1 MQTVSETFAG
11 TITVNRQMRLALPR
25 MAMSLLIMSYLVA
38 DGVLISRFVGT
49 TALSELSMSYPL
61 TALLIAA
68 GFMIAAGGGAV
79 AARALGAQKHEEAL
93 RAFSTAL
100 TTNVMLGLTLGL
112 LAWFGL
118 DWVFEL
124 LGITPE
130 QTEFARDYQRV
141 LLPATPLFLAAAT
154 FEVFYTTS
162 GRPKAGLAAS
172 AASGITNVVFD
183 ILFMGPLDMG
193 MTGAAWATALSW
205 LIGAAC
211 GLWYFMREKSPLKL
225 VLHLPDLKLLRT
237 AAGNGLQEFV
247 SNLSYVVAIWLYNR
261 VFISHLGTAGVAA
274 LTMCSF
280 TVYTFNCV
288 FHGFC
293 AASSPILGF
302 KVGAKEPHQ
311 VRRVFLQSYAL
322 AGLLSL
328 ASYLL
333 TLPFARSVLGFFS
346 NEGGE
351 AFELAVE
358 SFPIYSLMILMLCS
372 NMLSSSFFAAAGDGR
387 SAAILAFART
397 LIFPC
402 IGILILPELFGTAG
416 LWMASPATEAAAL
429 LLSCVMFF
437 LSRRKFG
444 LGRI

>member
-49 TALSELSMSYPL
+49 TALSALSMSYPL

-124 LGITPE
+124 LGIAPE

-154 FEVFYTTS
+154 FEVFYTTA

-193 MTGAAWATALSW
+193 MTGLPGLRRSHGSSVPPAGSGTL
-205 LIGAAC
+205 C
-211 GLWYFMREKSPLKL
+211 GRSP
-225 VLHLPDLKLLRT
+225 
-237 AAGNGLQEFV
+237 
-247 SNLSYVVAIWLYNR
+247 
-261 VFISHLGTAGVAA
+261 
-274 LTMCSF
+274 
-280 TVYTFNCV
+280 
-288 FHGFC
+288 
-293 AASSPILGF
+293 
-302 KVGAKEPHQ
+302 
-311 VRRVFLQSYAL
+311 
-322 AGLLSL
+322 
-328 ASYLL
+328 
-333 TLPFARSVLGFFS
+333 RS
-346 NEGGE
+346 
-351 AFELAVE
+351 
-358 SFPIYSLMILMLCS
+358 
-372 NMLSSSFFAAAGDGR
+372 SSSF
-387 SAAILAFART
+387 T
-397 LIFPC
+397 FP
-402 IGILILPELFGTAG
+402 T
-416 LWMASPATEAAAL
+416 
-429 LLSCVMFF
+429 
-437 LSRRKFG
+437 
-444 LGRI
+444 

>member
-49 TALSELSMSYPL
+49 TALSALSMSYPL

-154 FEVFYTTS
+154 FEVFY
-162 GRPKAGLAAS
+162 PAS
-172 AASGITNVVFD
+172 RQKITQ
-183 ILFMGPLDMG
+183 
-193 MTGAAWATALSW
+193 
-205 LIGAAC
+205 
-211 GLWYFMREKSPLKL
+211 SPETK
-225 VLHLPDLKLLRT
+225 
-237 AAGNGLQEFV
+237 
-247 SNLSYVVAIWLYNR
+247 
-261 VFISHLGTAGVAA
+261 
-274 LTMCSF
+274 
-280 TVYTFNCV
+280 
-288 FHGFC
+288 
-293 AASSPILGF
+293 
-302 KVGAKEPHQ
+302 
-311 VRRVFLQSYAL
+311 
-322 AGLLSL
+322 
-328 ASYLL
+328 
-333 TLPFARSVLGFFS
+333 
-346 NEGGE
+346 
-351 AFELAVE
+351 
-358 SFPIYSLMILMLCS
+358 
-372 NMLSSSFFAAAGDGR
+372 
-387 SAAILAFART
+387 
-397 LIFPC
+397 
-402 IGILILPELFGTAG
+402 
-416 LWMASPATEAAAL
+416 
-429 LLSCVMFF
+429 
-437 LSRRKFG
+437 
-444 LGRI
+444 

>member
-1 MQTVSETFAG
+1 MQTVSETFAD

-49 TALSELSMSYPL
+49 TALSALSMSYPL

-100 TTNVMLGLTLGL
+100 TTNIMLGLTLGL

-124 LGITPE
+124 LGISPE

-225 VLHLPDLKLLRT
+225 ELHLLALQPCFHQSFGYGWRSSTHNVQLYRLYLQLCFPRLLCSLVPHSR
-237 AAGNGLQEFV
+237 LQSRCE
-247 SNLSYVVAIWLYNR
+247 R
-261 VFISHLGTAGVAA
+261 
-274 LTMCSF
+274 
-280 TVYTFNCV
+280 
-288 FHGFC
+288 
-293 AASSPILGF
+293 AASSSP
-302 KVGAKEPHQ
+302 
-311 VRRVFLQSYAL
+311 
-322 AGLLSL
+322 
-328 ASYLL
+328 
-333 TLPFARSVLGFFS
+333 
-346 NEGGE
+346 
-351 AFELAVE
+351 
-358 SFPIYSLMILMLCS
+358 C
-372 NMLSSSFFAAAGDGR
+372 LSSKLCACGPSFSGVL
-387 SAAILAFART
+387 SAHASLCPQRA
-397 LIFPC
+397 
-402 IGILILPELFGTAG
+402 GILFQ
-416 LWMASPATEAAAL
+416 
-429 LLSCVMFF
+429 
-437 LSRRKFG
+437 
-444 LGRI
+444 

>member
-49 TALSELSMSYPL
+49 TALSALSMSYPL

-100 TTNVMLGLTLGL
+100 TTNIMLGLTLGL
-112 LAWFGL
+112 LAWFEL

-124 LGITPE
+124 LGISPE

-154 FEVFYTTS
+154 FEIFYTTS

-225 VLHLPDLKLLRT
+225 ELHLPDLKLLRT
-237 AAGNGLQEFV
+237 AAGNGLQ
-247 SNLSYVVAIWLYNR
+247 
-261 VFISHLGTAGVAA
+261 
-274 LTMCSF
+274 
-280 TVYTFNCV
+280 
-288 FHGFC
+288 
-293 AASSPILGF
+293 
-302 KVGAKEPHQ
+302 
-311 VRRVFLQSYAL
+311 
-322 AGLLSL
+322 
-328 ASYLL
+328 
-333 TLPFARSVLGFFS
+333 
-346 NEGGE
+346 
-351 AFELAVE
+351 
-358 SFPIYSLMILMLCS
+358 
-372 NMLSSSFFAAAGDGR
+372 
-387 SAAILAFART
+387 
-397 LIFPC
+397 
-402 IGILILPELFGTAG
+402 
-416 LWMASPATEAAAL
+416 
-429 LLSCVMFF
+429 
-437 LSRRKFG
+437 
-444 LGRI
+444 

>member
-49 TALSELSMSYPL
+49 TALSALSMSYPL

-100 TTNVMLGLTLGL
+100 TTNIMLGLTLGL

-124 LGITPE
+124 LGISPE

-141 LLPATPLFLAAAT
+141 LLPSTPLFLAAST

-211 GLWYFMREKSPLKL
+211 GLWYFMREKSPL
-225 VLHLPDLKLLRT
+225 T

-333 TLPFARSVLGFFS
+333 TLPFACSVLGFFS

-416 LWMASPATEAAAL
+416 LWMASPATESAAL
-429 LLSCVMFF
+429 LLSSVMFF

>member
-49 TALSELSMSYPL
+49 TALSALSMSYPL

-100 TTNVMLGLTLGL
+100 TTNIMLGLTLGL

-124 LGITPE
+124 LGISPE

-211 GLWYFMREKSPLKL
+211 GLWYFEAVANGSRQWSSGVRFQSFLRGCHLALQPCFHQSFGYGWRSSTHNVQLYRLYLQLCFPRLLCSL
-225 VLHLPDLKLLRT
+225 V
-237 AAGNGLQEFV
+237 
-247 SNLSYVVAIWLYNR
+247 
-261 VFISHLGTAGVAA
+261 
-274 LTMCSF
+274 
-280 TVYTFNCV
+280 
-288 FHGFC
+288 
-293 AASSPILGF
+293 
-302 KVGAKEPHQ
+302 PHS
-311 VRRVFLQSYAL
+311 RLQSRCERA
-322 AGLLSL
+322 AHASL
-328 ASYLL
+328 CPQRA
-333 TLPFARSVLGFFS
+333 
-346 NEGGE
+346 
-351 AFELAVE
+351 
-358 SFPIYSLMILMLCS
+358 
-372 NMLSSSFFAAAGDGR
+372 
-387 SAAILAFART
+387 
-397 LIFPC
+397 
-402 IGILILPELFGTAG
+402 GILFQ
-416 LWMASPATEAAAL
+416 
-429 LLSCVMFF
+429 
-437 LSRRKFG
+437 
-444 LGRI
+444 